1 MLQSIFLSYDK
12 KTCFLFLSATSFFS
26 AMDQKDIEIQMKNEA
41 DIQVRIKWSLEN
53 RNNPNFFFFSKNHLK
68 IIWRPTFENVLVSK
82 ISSTQNEEKVEFN
95 TESWI
100 FPQIPKCSKY
110 FWKLILFLPKSQLF
124 RTKDK
129 IFFFQYLRHKWAD
142 L

>member
-53 RNNPNFFFFSKNHLK
+53 RNNPNFFFSVR
-68 IIWRPTFENVLVSK
+68 IIWKLFED
-82 ISSTQNEEKVEFN
+82 
-95 TESWI
+95 
-100 FPQIPKCSKY
+100 
-110 FWKLILFLPKSQLF
+110 QLLKMF
-124 RTKDK
+124 
-129 IFFFQYLRHKWAD
+129 
-142 L
+142 